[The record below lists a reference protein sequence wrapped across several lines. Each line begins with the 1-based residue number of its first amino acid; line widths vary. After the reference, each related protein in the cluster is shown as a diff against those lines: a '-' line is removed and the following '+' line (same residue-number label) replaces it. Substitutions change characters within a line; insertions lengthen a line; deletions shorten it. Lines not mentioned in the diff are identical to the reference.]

1 LTEQELLQIL
11 TELRALPSETE
22 WVEFKAAQS
31 SFSFKELGE
40 YFSALSNEANLHN
53 KASAWLA
60 FGVEDKTHDIIG
72 SHYRPDRP
80 ALDSLK
86 HEIAQK
92 TTSSLTFTEIH
103 ELFVQGKRI
112 VLFQIPPAPRGI
124 PIAWEGHYYGRNGE
138 SLGALNLHK
147 IEVIRRQVIHE
158 DWSAQVC
165 ETATLADLDPA
176 AITKARNEFVIKNPS
191 QANDVA
197 SWDDS
202 TFLNK
207 AKILRQDRITNAAII
222 LLGRPESASL
232 ITPSVAQIS
241 WFLKDQLGN
250 DLDYAHFGPPFLLNV
265 DAVFAKIRNLTIR
278 HLPAGTL
285 FPLET
290 TQYDPW
296 VVREALHNCIAHQ
309 DYSLQGRITL
319 VESPS
324 RLLMTNLGNFLP
336 GSVEAVIQQDS
347 PPEKYGNRFLADAMV
362 SLKMID
368 TQGGGIKKM
377 FLTQARRFFPLPDY
391 DLTKQEKVVV
401 SLRGEIIDERYSQ
414 LLMKRTDLDLWTI
427 ILLDK
432 VQKKIRIERAQYR
445 MLRSQETVEGRYPNI
460 FVSAVIARATGEK
473 AQHILNKG
481 MDKKYYLDLI
491 LELIAEH
498 GPVSRD
504 DIDRLLYKK
513 LPEVLSPTQKKNRI
527 HNYLRE
533 LVRESRIIN
542 QKGTR
547 GQGAQWIVTQS

>member
-31 SFSFKELGE
+31 SFSFKEMGE

-53 KASAWLA
+53 KANAWLV
-60 FGVEDKTHDIIG
+60 FGVENKTHDIIG

-103 ELFVQGKRI
+103 EIFVQGKRV

-138 SLGALNLHK
+138 SLVALNLQK
-147 IEVIRRQVIHE
+147 LELIRGQAVHE

-165 ETATLADLDPA
+165 ESATLADLDPA
-176 AITKARNEFVIKNPS
+176 AIAKARNEFAIKNPS

-197 SWDDS
+197 SWDDL

-207 AKILRQDRITNAAII
+207 AKILRQDRVTNAAII
-222 LLGRPESASL
+222 LLGRAESASL

-241 WFLKDQLGN
+241 WFLKDQSGN

-319 VESPS
+319 VETPA

-391 DLTKQEKVVV
+391 DLTKQGKVVV
-401 SLRGEIIDERYSQ
+401 SLRGEIIDERYTR
-414 LLMKRTDLDLWTI
+414 LLIARTDLDLWSI

-432 VQKKIRIERAQYR
+432 IQKRIPIDKDQFKRLKELDA
-445 MLRSQETVEGRYPNI
+445 VEGRYPNVFI
-460 FVSAVIARATGEK
+460 SAKVAKAVGEEAK
-473 AQHILNKG
+473 HMRNRGLG
-481 MDKKYYLDLI
+481 TRYDMDYI
-491 LELIAEH
+491 LEMIKEH
-498 GPVSRD
+498 GPVSRKKID
-504 DIDRLLYKK
+504 DVLMTK
-513 LPEVLSPTQKKNRI
+513 LPDVLSTDQKKKRI
-527 HNYLRE
+527 HYYLFKLSKAGKIRNKG
-533 LVRESRIIN
+533 SR
-542 QKGTR
+542 R
-547 GQGAQWIVTQS
+547 SPQWIICA

>member
-1 LTEQELLQIL
+1 LTEQDLLQRL
-11 TELRALPSETE
+11 TDLRAMPSETE

-31 SFSFKELGE
+31 SFSFKEMGE

-53 KASAWLA
+53 KASAWLV
-60 FGVEDKTHDIIG
+60 FGVENKTHDIIG

-103 ELFVQGKRI
+103 EIFVQGKRV

-138 SLGALNLHK
+138 SLVALNLQK
-147 IEVIRRQVIHE
+147 LELIRGQAVHE

-165 ETATLADLDPA
+165 ESATLADLDPT
-176 AITKARNEFVIKNPS
+176 AIVKARNEFAIKNPS
-191 QANDVA
+191 QANDAA
-197 SWDDS
+197 SWDDL

-207 AKILRQDRITNAAII
+207 AKILRQDRVTNTAII
-222 LLGRPESASL
+222 LLGRLESASL

-241 WFLKDQLGN
+241 WFLKDQAGN

-319 VESPS
+319 VETPT
-324 RLLMTNLGNFLP
+324 RLLITNLGNFLP
-336 GSVEAVIQQDS
+336 GSVEAVIQQDF
-347 PPEKYGNRFLADAMV
+347 PPEKYGNKFLADAMV
-362 SLKMID
+362 NLKMID

-391 DLTKQEKVVV
+391 DLTNQGKVVV
-401 SLRGEIIDERYSQ
+401 SLRGEIIDERYTR
-414 LLMKRTDLDLWTI
+414 LLIARTDLDLWSI

-432 VQKKIRIERAQYR
+432 IQKRIPIDKDQFKRLKELDA
-445 MLRSQETVEGRYPNI
+445 VEGRYPNVFI
-460 FVSAVIARATGEK
+460 SAKVAKAVGEEAK
-473 AQHILNKG
+473 HMRNRGLG
-481 MDKKYYLDLI
+481 TRYDMDYI
-491 LELIAEH
+491 LEMIKEH
-498 GPVSRD
+498 GPVSRKKID
-504 DIDRLLYKK
+504 DVLMTK
-513 LPEVLSPTQKKNRI
+513 LPDVLSTDQKKKRI
-527 HNYLRE
+527 HYYLFKLSKAGKIRNKG
-533 LVRESRIIN
+533 SR
-542 QKGTR
+542 R
-547 GQGAQWIVTQS
+547 SPQWIICA